1 MRMITE
7 HINNTIAERQKRQ
20 KAIEA
25 ELKNGSYQI
34 GTVEAEFKND
44 LFILKNNI
52 PFDAEIFAG
61 CMDLETSAE
70 MIYFLEHVLKHQ
82 K

>member
-1 MRMITE
+1 MVTE

-25 ELKNGSYQI
+25 ELKNTYQN
-34 GTVEAEFKND
+34 GTIEAKFKNG
-44 LFILKNNI
+44 LLILKNDI

-82 K
+82 KK